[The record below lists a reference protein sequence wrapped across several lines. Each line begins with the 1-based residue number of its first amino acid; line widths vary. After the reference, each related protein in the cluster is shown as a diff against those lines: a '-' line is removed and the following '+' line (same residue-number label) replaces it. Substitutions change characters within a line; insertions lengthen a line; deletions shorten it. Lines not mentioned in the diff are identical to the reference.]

1 MRVLVLA
8 LAMLAMPLQ
17 AEEAPLRPSAGLLF
31 KHPELLRPGTCTM
44 YREGGAGW
52 ILLEPL
58 YYLRGNVLG
67 SEVTT
72 RRLTHCPTVP
82 GKTREQYTRQEYV
95 RLVQA
100 TPCLAAGE
108 SEREE
113 QIGIVR
119 LRVDDWETPHVRKAE
134 NTGRLYRG
142 MFLDRPLQKGM
153 EIELEADLL
162 GPCDP

>member
-1 MRVLVLA
+1 MRVLA
-8 LAMLAMPLQ
+8 LALALLAVPLQ
-17 AEEAPLRPSAGLLF
+17 AEEASLRPSASLLF
-31 KHPELLRPGTCTM
+31 KYPELLRPGSCTV

-52 ILLEPL
+52 IMVEPM
-58 YYLRGNVLG
+58 YYLRGTVVS

-72 RRLTHCPTVP
+72 RKLQQCPAVP

-95 RLVQA
+95 RLVEA

-108 SEREE
+108 AERDA
-113 QIGIVR
+113 QVGVVR

-142 MFLDRPLQKGM
+142 LFLDRPLQKGM

-162 GPCDP
+162 GPCEP

>member
-8 LAMLAMPLQ
+8 LALLALPLQ
-17 AEEAPLRPSAGLLF
+17 AEEAPLRPSASLLF
-31 KHPELLRPGTCTM
+31 KYPELLRPGSCTV

-52 ILLEPL
+52 IMVEPM
-58 YYLRGNVLG
+58 YYLRGTVVS

-72 RRLTHCPTVP
+72 RQLQQCPAVP

-108 SEREE
+108 AGREV
-113 QIGIVR
+113 QLGIVR

-142 MFLDRPLQKGM
+142 LFLDRPLQKGV

-162 GPCDP
+162 GPCEP